1 MELEVREPQI
11 VGGVDVG
18 HHPLTSI
25 SLTDGDEYNKLMAT
39 TNERIPI
46 IVQFTSPKCKR
57 CGILKAEIASRFS
70 DTDDLRWAIVDVFE
84 SVDLQMRF
92 DVLKLPRFDVLC
104 HGRVMKSLE
113 AFDANIEKLEM
124 AVEEARKPAPVLEM
138 TDDF

>member
-18 HHPLTSI
+18 HQSLTSI
-25 SLTDGDEYNKLMAT
+25 SLTDSDEYNTLMAT

-84 SVDLQMRF
+84 SVDLQMRL
-92 DVLKLPRFDVLC
+92 DVCKLPRFDVMC
-104 HGRVMKSLE
+104 HGRVMASLE
-113 AFDANIEKLEM
+113 AFDATIEKLEL
-124 AVEEARKPAPVLEM
+124 AVQEARKPSPTLEM
-138 TDDF
+138 SDDF